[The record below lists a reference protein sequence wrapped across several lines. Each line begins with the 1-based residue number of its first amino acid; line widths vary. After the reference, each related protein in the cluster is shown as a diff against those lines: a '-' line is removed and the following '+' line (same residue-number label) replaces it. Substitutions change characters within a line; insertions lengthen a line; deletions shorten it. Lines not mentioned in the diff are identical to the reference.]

1 MLIILSAMSMLASAF
16 DAVIPSALAASALP
30 NLTFVS
36 FNDFVEPL
44 GVFTVA
50 QNGESTDAPVRLFDK
65 GDGFSV
71 AYGWANV
78 GEGDSRGRIV
88 NSVDILDSGEAVVT
102 SDDSDSDAALEPY
115 AGCATVQTVYSWEDL
130 PSGAYCARVT
140 LDATDTVEEED
151 ENDNE
156 CDFWFAV
163 RDPVSLGVALD
174 NDELTFVTDS
184 GKGWFGT
191 KGLGADGVDAAQ
203 SMHLGHSS
211 TNVLSTSVS
220 GAGTLSFK
228 WKVSSEPLY
237 DWLRFLVDGVEKTA
251 ISGPSGDWATYSCD
265 LTGGGSHVLEWRYT
279 KDSSASR
286 GGDCGW
292 VDQVVWT
299 PSSPQDPPQ
308 ELILDAPENFI
319 ASTDDPTG
327 IRLTWDA
334 VSGAESYLIIRLK
347 SEDVFDLDYAY
358 FETEGCSYFDST
370 AEYDVGYEYSI
381 IACAEGMSEDPE
393 GLMER
398 MSSAYGIRPFP
409 PPSLTSVSIT
419 GPASVVGGEAAA
431 YSCLATYSD
440 GSTRSMT
447 PTWSISN
454 GADVASI
461 SASGLLATSR
471 VMATRNVTICA
482 ALEGKVATK
491 VVSVEPQTVDG
502 FEIQDGVL
510 VRYAGPGG
518 AVEVPP
524 EVTCIGR
531 EVFKGCSALTSVTVP
546 SSVTNIGNG
555 AFCECGELTN
565 AVIRGPVK
573 KLVETFN
580 DCGKL
585 MHVELNRELEEI
597 GHDTFCYCE
606 SLASI
611 EIPPLVKVLGD
622 RAFEGCALTEV
633 TIPDSVTTIGF
644 YCFGQ
649 CFGLETVRLGN
660 SVATI
665 GASAF
670 RETTLGEIVLPSS
683 VTSLGTV
690 GAYPHGS
697 FYGCSCL
704 TSVVFKGNAPASV
717 SPTLYYRTP
726 AELTTYVSAGS
737 TGWDGVAQS
746 ETLPTA
752 WPVDA
757 AAEDARGIRILE
769 TSTVLASL
777 SVSGPSELSS
787 GAMATFVCIGNYADG
802 TSREVVPTWTVSS
815 GADSATIDAAGV
827 LRAGTVASAQDVTV
841 EASLG
846 GQTATATVT
855 ILPSEGE
862 SGFFGPFGSA
872 VAINP
877 GVPTILSDI
886 RFTVYG
892 KPLAVGDCVA
902 LYAGTELYSVA
913 RVEDETST
921 LLMLLFANAGKTM
934 HFRIWNSAS
943 GLLNPEIFDADAV
956 CDFISPTQGDEIVGM
971 EVAVSGT
978 APTYDVVYDLDGKG
992 VRTGGG
998 ELRQTVA
1005 FGEAAVDPVVS
1016 AASGFAFRCWDYTK
1030 RTDVRRSV
1038 TYTAQYDRLDE
1049 EARTMTMSIPRAGW
1063 QEVSFAVLPESA
1075 DPADVFAP
1083 VEDKVG
1089 YVTYGSLKW
1098 NPLTGGTLTA
1108 LEIGKGYWVQTT
1120 AENVSWT
1127 VTGQDNPDVE
1137 ITLRPG
1143 WNLVGYPF
1151 LEEGDV
1157 ETVLATALESGK
1169 IDFIYSGSRV
1179 YPGTLTTLTPGK
1191 GYWLYANAAVTI
1203 RFDVPE

>member
-1 MLIILSAMSMLASAF
+1 MKKLMLILTMMPML
-16 DAVIPSALAASALP
+16 ALAAALP
-30 NLTFVS
+30 DLAFAV
-36 FNDFVEPL
+36 FDDFAEQL
-44 GVFTVA
+44 GVFTVE
-50 QNGESTDAPVRLFDK
+50 QDGDSTDTPVRLFNE

-71 AYGWANV
+71 AYGWANFGAEKAC
-78 GEGDSRGRIV
+78 GEVV
-88 NSVDILDSGEAVVT
+88 NLVEILDAGETVVDSNDFS
-102 SDDSDSDAALEPY
+102 SDVAFEQY
-115 AGCATVQTVYSWEDL
+115 GGFATVNTVYSWEDL
-130 PSGAYCARVT
+130 PAGAYCARVT
-140 LDATDTVEEED
+140 LDVTDMIEED
-151 ENDNE
+151 DEGDNE
-156 CDFWFAV
+156 GTFWFAI
-163 RDPVSLGVALD
+163 RDPVTLDVALD
-174 NDELTFVTDS
+174 NDVLTFVPGS
-184 GKGWFGT
+184 EAGWFGT

-203 SMHLGHSS
+203 SLHLGHSS
-211 TNVLSTSVS
+211 TNTLSTTVS
-220 GAGTLSFK
+220 GKGTFSFK
-228 WKVSSEPLY
+228 WKVSCESWY
-237 DWLRFLVDGVEKTA
+237 DWLRFVVDGVEKTA
-251 ISGPSGDWATYSCD
+251 ISGPSGDWATFSCD
-265 LTGGGSHVLEWRYT
+265 LTDGGAHVLEWRYT
-279 KDSSASR
+279 KDASGSR

-299 PSSPQDPPQ
+299 PSSTQDPPA
-308 ELILDAPENFI
+308 ELILDAPENFT

-327 IRLTWDA
+327 VRLSWDA

-347 SEDVFDLDYAY
+347 SEDIFDLDYAY
-358 FETEGCSYFDST
+358 FETEDCSYFDST
-370 AEYDVGYEYSI
+370 AEYGVGYDYSI

-393 GLMER
+393 GLLER
-398 MSSAYGIRPFP
+398 MASAYGIRPFP

-419 GPASVVGGEAAA
+419 GPASVIGGEAAA

-510 VRYAGPGG
+510 VRYTGSGG

-531 EVFKGCSALTSVTVP
+531 EVFKGCRALTSVTVP

-573 KLVETFN
+573 KLIETFN

-649 CFGLETVRLGN
+649 CFGLETVQLGN

-670 RETTLGEIVLPSS
+670 RETMLGEIVLPAS
-683 VTSLGTV
+683 VNSLGTV
-690 GAYPHGS
+690 GGYPHGS

-737 TGWDGVAQS
+737 TGWDGFAQS
-746 ETLPTA
+746 ETLPKA
-752 WPVDA
+752 WPVNA

-769 TSTVLASL
+769 TSTVLVSL

-913 RVEDETST
+913 RIEDETST

-943 GLLNPEIFDADAV
+943 GMTAPEIFDADAA
-956 CDFISPTQGDEIVGM
+956 CDFVSPTQGDEIVGM
-971 EVAVSGT
+971 EVVVSGT
-978 APTYDVVYDLDGKG
+978 APIYDVVYDLGGKG

-998 ELRQTVA
+998 ELRQSVV
-1005 FGEAAVDPVVS
+1005 FGDSAVDPVVS
-1016 AASGFAFRCWDYTK
+1016 AASGFVFRGWDYTK
-1030 RTDVRRSV
+1030 RTDIRCSV
-1038 TYTAQYDRLDE
+1038 TYTAQYERLPDE
-1049 EARTMTMSIPRAGW
+1049 IESMTVSLPHGGW
-1063 QEVSFAVLPESA
+1063 QEVSFAVLPA
-1075 DPADVFAP
+1075 GGDPADVFAP
-1083 VEDKVG
+1083 VEDKIG
-1089 YVTYGSLKW
+1089 YVTYGSMNW

-1108 LEIGKGYWVQTT
+1108 LEFGKGYWVQATD
-1120 AENVSWT
+1120 ENVAWT
-1127 VTGQDNPDVE
+1127 VTGQTNPDVE
-1137 ITLRPG
+1137 IALKAG
-1143 WNLVGYPF
+1143 WNLIGYP
-1151 LEEGDV
+1151 LLGEGEI
-1157 ETVLATALESGK
+1157 ETVLETALATEK

-1179 YPGTLTTLTPGK
+1179 YPGTLTTLTPGR
-1191 GYWLYANAAVTI
+1191 GYWVYANAAVTI